1 MRHLVSCVTAGKFQ
15 HMDNCPTFFLSSLEN
30 TRLIGTCGA
39 SITALISLCI
49 LEVLDIKWAVMFS
62 DVSAFMCLDSQGG

>member
-1 MRHLVSCVTAGKFQ
+1 MRHLLSCVTAGKFQ
-15 HMDNCPTFFLSSLEN
+15 HMDNCPTFFLNSLED
-30 TRLIGTCGA
+30 TRLICTCGA
-39 SITALISLCI
+39 SRTALISLCI